1 MLKLCDSLVSICAG
15 AAVIFLNRN
24 NMANDVFN
32 KQIVKAL
39 NFCDDVE
46 SLYLKISKIYEEIQL
61 SQPWLEP
68 FTVKID
74 KTINHLEFYYYCV
87 DTHLENCVVISTR
100 NEYGFIFGDSHRWNL
115 CDDYNMSNA
124 KIAELLMSWRCFS
137 MPSKVIKV
145 KNLILEGYWKFDL
158 NIVPKLSLDIPL
170 DTQELISWDDKCV
183 LNGTNKDNLCVI
195 SRKEWNKII
204 NNENKLSE

>member
-1 MLKLCDSLVSICAG
+1 
-15 AAVIFLNRN
+15 
-24 NMANDVFN
+24 
-32 KQIVKAL
+32 
-39 NFCDDVE
+39 
-46 SLYLKISKIYEEIQL
+46 
-61 SQPWLEP
+61 
-68 FTVKID
+68 
-74 KTINHLEFYYYCV
+74 
-87 DTHLENCVVISTR
+87 
-100 NEYGFIFGDSHRWNL
+100 
-115 CDDYNMSNA
+115 
-124 KIAELLMSWRCFS
+124 